1 MNNAHECTFGE
12 RLEKLMVED
21 GIDIAKKKGADTE
34 LASRMLARG
43 CLSFYVNEY
52 YQARNSA
59 RTQIGRHRNA
69 ISASSL
75 EGKWLK
81 AYCDYFNCSAD
92 YLFGYISLPTHTNSD
107 IAKQTGLSSDA
118 IKNITGDKNLF
129 LDCFLTSSAY
139 SEIDNFF
146 NQLSKTHD
154 ISLSNAK
161 VCSKLQAEYVT
172 TDDPQQKVELDTL
185 FRNSENI
192 ITNCE
197 ERWNSLCY
205 RMGISFG
212 NFLEKLTQKKFNE
225 IHSAYGYS
233 ESVQKK
239 C

>member
-1 MNNAHECTFGE
+1 MSNAHECTFGE

-92 YLFGYISLPTHTNSD
+92 YLFGYIDLPTHADTD
-107 IAKQTGLSSDA
+107 IQKETGLSADSINFLKAHKTIYPPVLNKLFHKANFQYA
-118 IKNITGDKNLF
+118 IFHTGKFWDKLAE
-129 LDCFLTSSAY
+129 LSSAEEAYHTGLKEMDAY
-139 SEIDNFF
+139 SEATGGNYIGEPE
-146 NQLSKTHD
+146 SVSAYH
-154 ISLSNAK
+154 
-161 VCSKLQAEYVT
+161 KLQEECEHQEYQAIKYFNT
-172 TDDPQQKVELDTL
+172 LLSELGNKL
-185 FRNSENI
+185 NFRSNS
-192 ITNCE
+192 
-197 ERWNSLCY
+197 
-205 RMGISFG
+205 
-212 NFLEKLTQKKFNE
+212 
-225 IHSAYGYS
+225 
-233 ESVQKK
+233 
-239 C
+239 

>member
-92 YLFGYISLPTHTNSD
+92 YLFGYIDLPTHADTD
-107 IAKQTGLSSDA
+107 IQKETGLSADSINFLKTHKTIYPPVLNKLLHKANFQYA
-118 IKNITGDKNLF
+118 IFHTGKFWDKLAE
-129 LDCFLTSSAY
+129 LSSAEEAYHTGLKEMDAY
-139 SEIDNFF
+139 SEATGGNYIGEPE
-146 NQLSKTHD
+146 SVSAYH
-154 ISLSNAK
+154 
-161 VCSKLQAEYVT
+161 KLQEECEHQEYQAIKYFNT
-172 TDDPQQKVELDTL
+172 LLSEL
-185 FRNSENI
+185 
-192 ITNCE
+192 
-197 ERWNSLCY
+197 
-205 RMGISFG
+205 G
-212 NFLEKLTQKKFNE
+212 NKFNFR
-225 IHSAYGYS
+225 SNS
-233 ESVQKK
+233 
-239 C
+239 